1 MSAINPSQYQPRYVT
16 LDAIPLVEKRTYTDT
31 EKREALFSAES
42 ELELDTNNGLEIED
56 DEITH
61 SHQNAVANLGT
72 YYLTKSQVTPE
83 STTLG
88 DMSDESSE
96 AANTHAK
103 KYFETYKRIVSGI
116 NDADGTVGGKTH
128 KNIAVNTRSRD
139 KMDHTY
145 PFQEDDRFPD
155 DDRL

>member
-72 YYLTKSQVTPE
+72 YYLTKVTGNP
-83 STTLG
+83 
-88 DMSDESSE
+88 
-96 AANTHAK
+96 
-103 KYFETYKRIVSGI
+103 
-116 NDADGTVGGKTH
+116 
-128 KNIAVNTRSRD
+128 
-139 KMDHTY
+139 
-145 PFQEDDRFPD
+145 
-155 DDRL
+155 